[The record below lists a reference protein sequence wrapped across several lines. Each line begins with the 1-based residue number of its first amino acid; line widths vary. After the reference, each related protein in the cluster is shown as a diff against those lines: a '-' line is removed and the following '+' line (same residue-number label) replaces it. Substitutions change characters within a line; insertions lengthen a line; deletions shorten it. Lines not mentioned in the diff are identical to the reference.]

1 MLPFPPA
8 PDERVFVGVL
18 RVVVHVP
25 ASAGAHGP
33 RSLKDRRRVVA
44 SLRDRI
50 VARHRCAF
58 ADVGHLESHGAAVV
72 VIATVGND
80 ARVVQAALDA
90 VRRDVL
96 AHPEAVVADMQLDVA
111 PWPTPV
117 TS

>member
-1 MLPFPPA
+1 MLPFLPA
-8 PDERVFVGVL
+8 PDERVHLGVL
-18 RVVVHVP
+18 RIVVRVP
-25 ASAGAHGP
+25 GS

-72 VIATVGND
+72 VVATVGND
-80 ARVVQAALDA
+80 ARVVQSVLDA
-90 VRRDVL
+90 VRADVL
-96 AHPEAVVADMQLDVA
+96 AHPDAVVSDMQLDVA
-111 PWPTPV
+111 PWPVSV